1 MHFVAFWGVGCQSR
15 REFHDIFLNID
26 HVLGRNN
33 VHNIFLG
40 FRNVVLEIFNVNVLG
55 ILCTLQ

>member
-15 REFHDIFLNID
+15 REFHVIFLNID